1 MEVLA
6 DEGDPCVGLCL
17 LVISFGMFRC
27 SNFSETKKCLS
38 SSSTCNSDQLS
49 LHVEYEEEMVYYK
62 ISMQAEKLEL
72 SFSKAAETA
81 DTFWVELQL
90 QACSVQERRDTW
102 CHFNIPWHV
111 LQTCDIC
118 KCLWNYTAFY
128 VSTITTSQNLNNSM
142 LQHFYILLCSYAY
155 CNDIFVVL
163 GWDGPAGRRM
173 ESRIFSA
180 SFICSDFPYLLTNYV
195 IFIPIIYPVK
205 CYANETIKLNSCYF
219 AHYYIIEFTLRGAE
233 RKIVLLEE
241 HN

>member
-49 LHVEYEEEMVYYK
+49 LHVEYEEEKVYYK

-90 QACSVQERRDTW
+90 QACSVQERRA
-102 CHFNIPWHV
+102 I
-111 LQTCDIC
+111 
-118 KCLWNYTAFY
+118 
-128 VSTITTSQNLNNSM
+128 STFPGMCCRRAT
-142 LQHFYILLCSYAY
+142 Y
-155 CNDIFVVL
+155 C
-163 GWDGPAGRRM
+163 WDGMGQ
-173 ESRIFSA
+173 EGGEWKVEYHFK
-180 SFICSDFPYLLTNYV
+180 FI
-195 IFIPIIYPVK
+195 
-205 CYANETIKLNSCYF
+205 AAIKLNSCYF

-233 RKIVLLEE
+233 RKIVLE

>member
-49 LHVEYEEEMVYYK
+49 LHVEYEEEKVYYK

-111 LQTCDIC
+111 LQTCDI
-118 KCLWNYTAFY
+118 L
-128 VSTITTSQNLNNSM
+128 
-142 LQHFYILLCSYAY
+142 
-155 CNDIFVVL
+155 L
-163 GWDGPAGRRM
+163 GWDGPGGRRM

-180 SFICSDFPYLLTNYV
+180 SFICSDFPSLLTNYV

-233 RKIVLLEE
+233 RKIVLVG
-241 HN
+241 